1 MQNKYYITILGFLL
15 IIGCTSTQNI
25 KLIAQQNPVC
35 DASVIGYSEISY
47 EEALTEAFEDAIQSC
62 NKTFIDSL
70 TRSSESYKNFNSSV
84 SFSSEISSKTNIR
97 SRGNIESY
105 KMISQHENNGF
116 HVAIEA
122 QVSNNDFFTNFRKTL
137 GENARL
143 PDEFFI
149 NNLAYRYKKDRQ
161 SEELFLKDYLS
172 FVNSLLINKSIFDYE
187 VVNGQVSPLS
197 NADDTFQQNF
207 NITAKAS
214 KNLQAA
220 FERLIEVLEN
230 ISIGAN
236 EIGQYEE
243 GSYEYYKFHLCISDQ
258 PCFLKNDTFL
268 QSLVVNSF
276 ATEYELSC
284 PTDAECELLTFY
296 LRNKSSLK
304 MLTVFNEIIRSELEG
319 LSLNPY
325 KSCNFDALVLP
336 EDGYDKPTIS
346 YNYDMRTVRSSVEN
360 NFILPMCT
368 KQNCPNKARLPILY
382 SPIYPYKGFTDGDN
396 LLLQVPVSGAILSEL
411 LFTIDISGKDFRA
424 RKTKDVEVIRAEDIS
439 NGILKSIR
447 KSIHSRK
454 FKSDYGTVKS
464 QIERLS
470 QSSNYSRNS
479 C

>member
-1 MQNKYYITILGFLL
+1 MKNKYFIGLLFLL
-15 IIGCTSTQNI
+15 IIGCTSTQNV
-25 KLIAQQNPVC
+25 KLIAQQDPVC
-35 DASVIGYSEISY
+35 DASVVGYSEVSY
-47 EEALTEAFEDAIQSC
+47 EEALKGAFEDAIQSC
-62 NKTFIDSL
+62 NRTFIDSL

-97 SRGNIESY
+97 SRGNIEGY
-105 KMISQHENNGF
+105 KIISQHENNGF

-137 GENARL
+137 GQNARL

-149 NNLAYRYKKDRQ
+149 NNLAYRYRKDRET
-161 SEELFLKDYLS
+161 EELFLKDYLS
-172 FVNSLLINKSIFDYE
+172 FLDSLLINKSIFNYE
-187 VVNGQVSPLS
+187 VRNGQISPLS
-197 NADDTFQQNF
+197 NTDDTFEQNF
-207 NITAKAS
+207 SVTAKSS

-220 FERLIEVLEN
+220 FERLVEILEN

-243 GSYEYYKFHLCISDQ
+243 GDYEYYKFHLCISDQ

-276 ATEYELSC
+276 ATEFELSC
-284 PTDAECELLTFY
+284 PSDANCKLQTFY

-304 MLTVFNEIIRSELEG
+304 MLTIFDEIIRSELEG

-336 EDGYDKPTIS
+336 KDGYDKPTFS
-346 YNYDMRTVRSSVEN
+346 YNYDMRTVKSSVKN
-360 NFILPMCT
+360 NFILPMCS
-368 KQNCPNKARLPILY
+368 KLNCPNKARLPILY
-382 SPIYPYKGFTDGDN
+382 TPIYPYKGFKNGDN
-396 LLLQVPVSGAILSEL
+396 LLLQIPISGMTLSEL
-411 LFTIDISGKDFRA
+411 LFTIEITGKDFQA
-424 RKTKDVEVIRAEDIS
+424 KKTKDVEVVRVGDIT
-439 NGILKSIR
+439 NDILKDIR

-454 FKSDYGTVKS
+454 FKSDYETVKS

-470 QSSNYSRNS
+470 QSSNYSRNG